1 MMLLS
6 RTEFK
11 EHVFNRDNNKCVF
24 CGEPA
29 IDAHHIMDRKLFQ
42 GKVEQGGYFL
52 SNGASICAEHHMLC
66 ENTSI
71 SVEEVRKACGIKEVV
86 LPEHLTVDETYDKWG
101 NIILSNGLRLRGEL
115 FYDDGFQNILKKYN
129 LEHFFTEYV
138 KYPRTFH
145 APWSPGC
152 TSDDKKHPNMKQFV
166 GKRVIVT
173 EKLDGENSSL
183 YNDKYHA
190 RSIDTDNHLSRSWIR
205 QFHASI
211 KYDIPKGYRI
221 CGENLFAK
229 HSIEYNNLLSYF
241 YGFSIWNEQNIC
253 LSWDDTME
261 WFSLLGITPVPILY
275 DGIYD
280 ENLIKLLWNETKHD
294 TMEGYVIRVA
304 ESFSYNSF
312 INNVAKFVRTN
323 HVQTDN
329 HWKHDVLIQNKLSSL
344 VIRD

>member
-1 MMLLS
+1 MLLS
-6 RTEFK
+6 RQDFK
-11 EHVFNRDNNKCVF
+11 KYVFERDNHKCVF
-24 CGEPA
+24 CGEEA
-29 IDAHHIMDRKLFQ
+29 VDAHHIIDRKLFCSP
-42 GKVEQGGYFL
+42 VEQGGYFL
-52 SNGASICAEHHMLC
+52 SNGASVCAEHHVLC

-71 SVEEVRKACGIKEVV
+71 SVEDVRKACGIKEVV
-86 LPEHLTVDETYDKWG
+86 LPEHLTLDETYDKWG

-129 LEHFFTEYV
+129 LHHLFTEYV

-145 APWSPGC
+145 APWSLGC
-152 TSDDKKHPNMKQFV
+152 TSDDKKHPNMNQFV

-183 YNDKYHA
+183 YHDKYHA

-241 YGFSIWNEQNIC
+241 YGFSMWNEQNIC
-253 LSWDDTME
+253 LSWDDTIE
-261 WFSLLGITPVPILY
+261 WFLLLGITPVPILY

-280 ENLIKLLWNETKHD
+280 QDIIMALWDHTKHN
-294 TMEGYVIRVA
+294 TNEGYVIRIA
-304 ESFSYNSF
+304 DSFAYSKF
-312 INNVAKFVRTN
+312 VDNVAKFVRPN
-323 HVQTDN
+323 HVETDQ
-329 HWKHDVLIQNKLSSL
+329 HWKNGKIIQNTLKGE
-344 VIRD
+344 